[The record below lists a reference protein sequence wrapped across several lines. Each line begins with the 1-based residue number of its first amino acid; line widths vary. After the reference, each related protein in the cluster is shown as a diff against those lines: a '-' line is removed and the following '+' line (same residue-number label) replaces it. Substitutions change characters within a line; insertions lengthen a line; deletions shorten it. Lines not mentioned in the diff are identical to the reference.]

1 MTREQYEKADELI
14 SGIELLQK
22 SIDDIEDLLGEDGSF
37 YAEITLVPDD
47 FSGNKRAEDF
57 YVSKEDL
64 KNVFLPFLRNR
75 LAEKEKQFA
84 EL

>member
-1 MTREQYEKADELI
+1 MTREQYEKADELN

-47 FSGNKRAEDF
+47 FSGNKRA

-64 KNVFLPFLRNR
+64 KNVVLPFLRNR